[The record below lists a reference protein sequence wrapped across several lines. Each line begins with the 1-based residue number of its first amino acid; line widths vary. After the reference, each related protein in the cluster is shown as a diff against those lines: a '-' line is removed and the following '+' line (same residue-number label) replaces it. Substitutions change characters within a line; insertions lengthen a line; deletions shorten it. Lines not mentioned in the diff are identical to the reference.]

1 MDLHQNARSVPAS
14 RALLVERVTAEG
26 WTVQEAAE
34 ALGLSER
41 SAYRWLRRYRECGL
55 AGLQDRSSRPHRIP
69 RRLGKEDQDR
79 LVVLRQARLSGAEI
93 ASRLQLPRSTV
104 SRWLRRLGM
113 GRLAQL
119 APPEPLRRY
128 EKSRAGE
135 LVHLD
140 IKKLGRIQGVGHRIT
155 GQRQHRNRGIGWEF
169 VHVAIDDASRLA
181 YAEILADERATSAV
195 SFLQRAVA
203 WFSKRRVRVER
214 VLSDNG
220 SCYIADRFAEL
231 CHQLGVKH
239 SRTKPYRPRTNGK
252 AERFIQTLQR
262 EWAYAFAFETSDAR
276 SALLP
281 RYLHFYNHH
290 RAHTALG
297 ARPPISRLSLNNAV
311 RINT

>member
-1 MDLHQNARSVPAS
+1 MLWVFRTKDGRECWMDLHQNARSVPAS

-26 WTVQEAAE
+26 
-34 ALGLSER
+34 L
-41 SAYRWLRRYRECGL
+41 
-55 AGLQDRSSRPHRIP
+55 DRAR
-69 RRLGKEDQDR
+69 GR

-231 CHQLGVKH
+231 CRQLDIKH

-252 AERFIQTLQR
+252 AERFLQTLQR
-262 EWAYAFAFETSDAR
+262 EWAYAFALETSDAR
-276 SALLP
+276 SLLP